1 MKGFWRIGLTLAGA
15 AASAAAFAALWPHAR
30 EASALLLAQ
39 DDPAQL
45 SDIQVNSALRTN
57 AAAIGQGAAQALA
70 DNDAD
75 LAKSFTDLAQDKGIP
90 LPSGLAARVDAAVTD
105 ENSTAS
111 TARRFAT
118 GFVTGEADD
127 VASLSGT

>member
-105 ENSTAS
+105 ENSTAR

-118 GFVTGEADD
+118 GLGAR
-127 VASLSGT
+127 GG